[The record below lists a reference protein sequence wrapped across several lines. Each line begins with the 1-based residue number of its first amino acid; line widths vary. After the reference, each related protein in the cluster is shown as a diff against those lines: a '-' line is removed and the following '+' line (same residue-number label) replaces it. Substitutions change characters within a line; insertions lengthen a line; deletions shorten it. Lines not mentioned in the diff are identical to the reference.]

1 MHLAEF
7 DGGLCFLGPII
18 RGSLRFE
25 TWFILFPTF
34 YQHPN
39 EFVWDAWFSRQF
51 LLMIRR
57 FPVVER
63 QWRTACKA
71 ENENSSNDNLNYT
84 VYPLL
89 PTDSELAAAFVER
102 KKRWV
107 YKVYFITLVLAS
119 YSLQACII
127 ISLHFY
133 LRYVDSYCYSFHA
146 YWFFKFVSMVGL
158 LWKMS
163 AVTRTNGMDWFSDFM
178 KWKCF
183 KWHYFEMMPTTSCNG
198 QRSRH

>member
-1 MHLAEF
+1 MF
-7 DGGLCFLGPII
+7 PGLYYKDKSEIWNLVYSISYILPAPKWVC
-18 RGSLRFE
+18 LRCMIFMS
-25 TWFILFPTF
+25 I
-34 YQHPN
+34 
-39 EFVWDAWFSRQF
+39 

-107 YKVYFITLVLAS
+107 YKVHFINLVLVS
-119 YSLQACII
+119 DSLEACII

-133 LRYVDSYCYSFHA
+133 LRYVDSYCYSVHA

-163 AVTRTNGMDWFSDFM
+163 AVTRTNGMDWFSDVM

-183 KWHYFEMMPTTSCNG
+183 KWHYFEMMPTTSCNW